1 MITDPIANALTN
13 IRNCVKVKKKN
24 AQVVLNNTIL
34 GILNVLLD
42 NGFINNFTVKTLE
55 NKSRIADV
63 ELIISTKLPKFE
75 LKKLL
80 IKSYKFKYPLSI
92 KTCLKRVSKPGRRI
106 YSGCENF
113 PKIYNNLGISILSTN
128 KGIISDKQARREKVG
143 GELLCIAF

>member
-24 AQVVLNNTIL
+24 AQVILNNTIL

-42 NGFINNFTVKTLE
+42 NGFINNFTVKTLK
-55 NKSRIADV
+55 NKSRIAD
-63 ELIISTKLPKFE
+63 IE
-75 LKKLL
+75 LKYNPDPA
-80 IKSYKFKYPLSI
+80 IVEI
-92 KTCLKRVSKPGRRI
+92 KRVSKPGRRI
-106 YSGCENF
+106 YLSCENF

-143 GELLCIAF
+143 GEILCIAF

>member
-63 ELIISTKLPKFE
+63 EL
-75 LKKLL
+75 
-80 IKSYKFKYPLSI
+80 KYNPDPAI
-92 KTCLKRVSKPGRRI
+92 VEIKRVSKPGRRI
-106 YSGCENF
+106 YSGCKNF

>member
-55 NKSRIADV
+55 NKSRIAD
-63 ELIISTKLPKFE
+63 IE
-75 LKKLL
+75 LKYNPDPAIVE
-80 IKSYKFKYPLSI
+80 IKNI
-92 KTCLKRVSKPGRRI
+92 
-106 YSGCENF
+106 
-113 PKIYNNLGISILSTN
+113 
-128 KGIISDKQARREKVG
+128 
-143 GELLCIAF
+143 

>member
-13 IRNCVKVKKKN
+13 IRNCVKVKKKK

-63 ELIISTKLPKFE
+63 EL
-75 LKKLL
+75 
-80 IKSYKFKYPLSI
+80 KYNPDPAI
-92 KTCLKRVSKPGRRI
+92 VEIKRVSKPGRRI
-106 YSGCENF
+106 YSGCKNF

>member
-63 ELIISTKLPKFE
+63 EL
-75 LKKLL
+75 
-80 IKSYKFKYPLSI
+80 KYNPDPAI
-92 KTCLKRVSKPGRRI
+92 VEIKRVSKPGRRI
-106 YSGCENF
+106 YSGCKNF

-143 GELLCIAF
+143 GELLCIVF

>member
-42 NGFINNFTVKTLE
+42 NGFISNFTVKTLE

-63 ELIISTKLPKFE
+63 EL
-75 LKKLL
+75 
-80 IKSYKFKYPLSI
+80 KYNTDPAI
-92 KTCLKRVSKPGRRI
+92 VEIKRVSKPGRRI

>member
-63 ELIISTKLPKFE
+63 EL
-75 LKKLL
+75 
-80 IKSYKFKYPLSI
+80 KYNPDPAI
-92 KTCLKRVSKPGRRI
+92 VEIKRVSKPGRRI
-106 YSGCENF
+106 YSGCKNF

-128 KGIISDKQARREKVG
+128 KGIISDKQARIAKVG